1 MGKRGLDLGTG
12 FPLRG
17 FSQTITVLDEEIDEG
32 GWEPSLHHKGS
43 AVFGGLVE
51 VSNQPGDTSY
61 FDFLP
66 RKRHGKK
73 PKKKLGFFFFGFS
86 CGS

>member
-1 MGKRGLDLGTG
+1 MGKRDLDLGTG

-17 FSQTITVLDEEIDEG
+17 FSQTITVLDEEIDKG

-51 VSNQPGDTSY
+51 VSN
-61 FDFLP
+61 
-66 RKRHGKK
+66 
-73 PKKKLGFFFFGFS
+73 
-86 CGS
+86 

>member
-32 GWEPSLHHKGS
+32 GWEPSLNNKGS
-43 AVFGGLVE
+43 AAFGGLVE
-51 VSNQPGDTSY
+51 VGNQPGETSY
-61 FDFLP
+61 FGFLP
-66 RKRHGKK
+66 WKRHVLWVIELFVWLKGKRG
-73 PKKKLGFFFFGFS
+73 LN
-86 CGS
+86 